1 MKNIK
6 IKYYNLE
13 NNNKYIKSSSN
24 KIDKKIFSLPIFKII
39 SNNKLTNEI
48 IKTAKEFE
56 KDKKGFLYLELAD
69 LILGLKH

>member
-48 IKTAKEFE
+48 IKTAK
-56 KDKKGFLYLELAD
+56 GRTHRAVC
-69 LILGLKH
+69 